1 MGETYLIDRNAVTDY
16 LMGKLP
22 PNGMKFMAEVVNDI
36 PHISVIT
43 QIEVLSFKT
52 SNSSLIRDFISASAI
67 FDLEESIV
75 RRTIALRR

>member
-1 MGETYLIDRNAVTDY
+1 MGETYLIDSNAVTDY

-22 PNGMKFMAEVVNDI
+22 PKGMRFMAQVVNDI